1 LTIKDD
7 WEVSPDNFNWFE
19 IILGMDPIGDPIITS
34 KCRLGSNK
42 GFLVVGTN
50 GISWRI
56 KISWGEVLLVGAAAF
71 INLGKSKW
79 VRWHDVAN
87 IIPKEDGFVKVEL
100 KKRIDGALKLDKKG
114 NPKIIRWSLRIGQ
127 NKDEKI
133 AKWLSRFYTFN
144 DIMLDLFNQYQVET
158 NPLIS
163 DSRM

>member
-1 LTIKDD
+1 MIIFLFLLC
-7 WEVSPDNFNWFE
+7 SE
-19 IILGMDPIGDPIITS
+19 IFIFIDSL
-34 KCRLGSNK
+34 SNCLNK
-42 GFLVVGTN
+42 KENSN
-50 GISWRI
+50 G
-56 KISWGEVLLVGAAAF
+56 EL
-71 INLGKSKW
+71 
-79 VRWHDVAN
+79 N
-87 IIPKEDGFVKVEL
+87 I
-100 KKRIDGALKLDKKG
+100 KLDKKG